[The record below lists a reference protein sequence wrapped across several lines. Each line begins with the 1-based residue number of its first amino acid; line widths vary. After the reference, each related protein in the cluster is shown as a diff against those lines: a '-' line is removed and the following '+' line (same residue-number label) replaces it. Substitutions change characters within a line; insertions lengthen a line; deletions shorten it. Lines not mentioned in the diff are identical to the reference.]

1 MAYQFCTE
9 RDAGDLRS
17 SHIEQPMKRFIESDI
32 HSESPRNVRL
42 ASVDALASEL
52 ETSGVVVLPSLL
64 TAQQLRGMQS
74 TFAATLKRLRWN
86 QFDGFQQT
94 EPYRLMV
101 EDVLLLDQGFIDLAV
116 HPLVKEILARYL
128 GPAYELTEAK
138 GWKSLPTKRDFH
150 GWHGDMWYD
159 QTVEKKIHR
168 EIKLAMY
175 LTDVRS
181 GAFNVIKGTH
191 QQQHPH
197 NLKRA
202 EIRELPM
209 SNRVE
214 LAGPAG
220 TAFLF
225 DTTVVHRQGIPM
237 LEPRQAIFYA
247 YHDPRVTL
255 QEEDI
260 HYNRYHPLFLN
271 AAFLGDLS
279 REDQRILGFGNQ
291 TNLQPGFT
299 RHENP
304 PLIHRAYNASLS
316 VSLRMEQF
324 RERTAARW
332 RRVLKLRPKTRY

>member
-1 MAYQFCTE
+1 
-9 RDAGDLRS
+9 
-17 SHIEQPMKRFIESDI
+17 MKRFKETNNI
-32 HSESPRNVRL
+32 HSQTEREQSVRM

-52 ETSGVVVLPSLL
+52 ETNGVVVLPSLL
-64 TAQQLRGMQS
+64 SAEQLRGMQAA
-74 TFAATLKRLRWN
+74 FAARLKRLRWN
-86 QFDGFQQT
+86 HFDGYQRT
-94 EPYRLMV
+94 EPYRFMV

-128 GPAYELTEAK
+128 GAAYELTEAK

-150 GWHGDMWYD
+150 GWHGDTWYD

-191 QQQHPH
+191 QRQHPH

-202 EIRELPM
+202 EIKELPM
-209 SNRVE
+209 SDRIE

-225 DTTVVHRQGIPM
+225 DTTVVHRQGVPM

-247 YHDPRVTL
+247 YHDPRVAL

-279 REDQRILGFGNQ
+279 QEDQRILGFGNK
-291 TNLQPGFT
+291 TNLQPAFT

-304 PLIHRAYNASLS
+304 PLLHWAYSASLS

-324 RERTAARW
+324 GERMAARW
-332 RRVLKLRPKTRY
+332 RRMLAMKPNNRY